1 MNPTK
6 QTERQEKIQEAKKDY
21 ADNFG
26 DVDLQKAYDSLFEIL
41 WYSQLPCY
49 DVKDVTSNAKDQM
62 SIIKRCQWKGREISC
77 PAIFKT
83 LPTDRGMCCSFNM
96 EMAEEIFQKSR
107 YADVVQ
113 ARQMSDTKNRFVFYS
128 KVWNKHTPTLI
139 NFLIVFQGLRP
150 YSGLHRANL
159 SIM

>member
-6 QTERQEKIQEAKKDY
+6 QTERQEKIQEARQDY

-26 DVDLQKAYDSLFEIL
+26 NVDLQKAYDSLFEIL

-62 SIIKRCQWKGREISC
+62 SIIKRCLWKGREISC

-83 LPTDRGMCCSFNM
+83 LPTDTF
-96 EMAEEIFQKSR
+96 
-107 YADVVQ
+107 
-113 ARQMSDTKNRFVFYS
+113 SDNGS
-128 KVWNKHTPTLI
+128 
-139 NFLIVFQGLRP
+139 
-150 YSGLHRANL
+150 
-159 SIM
+159 